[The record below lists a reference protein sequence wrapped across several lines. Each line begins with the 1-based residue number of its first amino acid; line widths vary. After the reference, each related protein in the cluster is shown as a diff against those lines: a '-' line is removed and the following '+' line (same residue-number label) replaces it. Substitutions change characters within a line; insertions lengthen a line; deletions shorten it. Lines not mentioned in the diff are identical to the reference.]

1 MRRSLTKRERIRK
14 RSDLKRL
21 FSSAR
26 RVECPG
32 LKLLY
37 APNRLSSNRVA
48 VATVRGFRTAVERNR
63 SKRVGREAYRAVKDQ
78 LKDGFDLILVLR
90 PGACSTQERIRQIL
104 LLASQARLKR

>member
-14 RSDLKRL
+14 RADLKRL

-37 APNRLSSNRVA
+37 SPNHLSSNRVA
-48 VATVRGFRTAVERNR
+48 FATIRGFRTAVERNR
-63 SKRVGREAYRAVKDQ
+63 AKRVCREAYRAVKEQ
-78 LKDGFDLILVLR
+78 LKDGFDLVLVLR
-90 PGACSTQERIRQIL
+90 PGPSRTQERTRQIL
-104 LLASQARLKR
+104 LLAAQARLKR